1 MSSNNDSQRV
11 IWGSLPDW
19 ISEISK
25 EGGIYRYVLLV
36 IISAVLAFFE
46 ATAGFLYRTMYWLFV
61 WPVRTV
67 FDTIA
72 GVSRPF
78 WMLLDWTAGFQAT
91 IEAAASSAGL
101 TGPLVAL
108 AGWLVPAILIIG
120 ILNVVLGFA
129 ETYLP
134 LSAIP
139 ILGRWFR

>member
-36 IISAVLAFFE
+36 MVSAVLAFFE

-61 WPVRTV
+61 YPVRMV

-139 ILGRWFR
+139 ILGRWFG

>member
-1 MSSNNDSQRV
+1 MADDSQRV

-36 IISAVLAFFE
+36 IISAILAFFE

-67 FDTIA
+67 FETIA

-91 IEAAASSAGL
+91 IEAWASSAGL

-120 ILNVVLGFA
+120 ILNVVLGVA

>member
-1 MSSNNDSQRV
+1 MADDSQRV

-19 ISEISK
+19 ISEISE

-36 IISAVLAFFE
+36 MVSAVLAFFE
-46 ATAGFLYRTMYWLFV
+46 ATAGFLFRTMYWLFV

-67 FDTIA
+67 FETIA

-120 ILNVVLGFA
+120 ILNVVLGVA